1 MPTRVHYGIRGS
13 KADPFLS
20 AQSRLQSYQLN
31 RDCKEYVRQS
41 KVETKEKTPL
51 NWRHGASDLPFFFY
65 NHGGGGEGPHLNEFI
80 KMGRQQAYLRLQ
92 SCLQ

>member
-20 AQSRLQSYQLN
+20 AQSGLQSYQLN

-51 NWRHGASDLPFFFY
+51 NWRHGASDLPFF
-65 NHGGGGEGPHLNEFI
+65 
-80 KMGRQQAYLRLQ
+80 LQ
-92 SCLQ
+92 SRGWGRGSPPDRIH